1 MYIYIYILQ
10 YNIYILQ
17 YNIYIYYNNIY
28 ISYIIYIYI
37 YALRYAFVGH
47 VALQVLNS
55 ILAVVR
61 LSWERQVH
69 LGSRPGRFEGCLT
82 WPCGQTQTFSKAILK
97 ISKMKI
103 LT

>member
-1 MYIYIYILQ
+1 MYIYTY
-10 YNIYILQ
+10 YNI
-17 YNIYIYYNNIY
+17 IYIYYNIIY
-28 ISYIIYIYI
+28 IYRTLYIYIYI